1 MRLFN
6 FTKIICLSVCFHF
19 VTSASETRMAYS
31 DLIHED
37 LQNYLNV
44 NSISFQDNINS
55 EVSNLS
61 IYKSGSLPMIE
72 DFLSSRLD
80 ICILTIPEK
89 SDFPVLDDEKLVKI
103 PLAYKSSVVV
113 VNKDNP
119 ASELTLGQLYELF
132 GVSST
137 NSNLLNWRN
146 FGISSFST
154 SNIKPYAVK
163 EDRGISSDLFRYAAL
178 NSTAFGANVQFD
190 QIDEVERMIVQD
202 KTAIGIFPRIPIN
215 PNLKALFVAEND
227 ESIAYGP
234 SIDNI
239 YYSDYI
245 IRLPFYIVYNVRDTK
260 RLYPLISTLLSDSV
274 AEILEANDFF
284 PLPKVI
290 REKYLIDTQLYL
302 QENEE

>member
-1 MRLFN
+1 
-6 FTKIICLSVCFHF
+6 
-19 VTSASETRMAYS
+19 MAYS
-31 DLIHED
+31 DLIRD
-37 LQNYLNV
+37 DFQNYLSDNP
-44 NSISFQDNINS
+44 ISFQKNFNA

-72 DFLSSRLD
+72 DFLSGRLD

-119 ASELTLGQLYELF
+119 VSELTLDQLSELF

-154 SNIKPYAVK
+154 SMIKAYAVK

-202 KTAIGIFPRIPIN
+202 KTAIGIFPRVPIN
-215 PNLKALFVAEND
+215 PNLKTLFVAKND

-245 IRLPFYIVYNVRDTK
+245 IRLPFYIVYNVMDTK

-290 REKYLIDTQLYL
+290 REKYIIDAQLYL
-302 QENEE
+302 QKIEE